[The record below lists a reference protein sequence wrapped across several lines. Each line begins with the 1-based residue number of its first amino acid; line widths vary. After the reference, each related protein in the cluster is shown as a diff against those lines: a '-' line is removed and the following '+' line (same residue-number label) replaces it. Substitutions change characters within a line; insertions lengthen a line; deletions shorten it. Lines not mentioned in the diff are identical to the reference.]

1 MTGLW
6 VLVATLVAG
15 LVAGG
20 VLAARNGRIRGSGRA
35 GQTPRTLP
43 GPVVEAL
50 DPAAS
55 VTLVQLS
62 TTFCA
67 PCRQAR
73 TVLAGLAERTEGLHH
88 VELDVTNRPQVAQE
102 LGVLRTPTT
111 LALGRA
117 GEELL
122 RVSGVPRSGELL
134 AALEP
139 HLG

>member
-20 VLAARNGRIRGSGRA
+20 VLAARNGRIRGSARA
-35 GQTPRTLP
+35 PRTRTLP

-50 DPAAS
+50 DPAAA

-73 TVLAGLAERTEGLHH
+73 AVLAGLAERTEGLHH
-88 VELDVTNRPQVAQE
+88 VELDVTDRPQVAQE

-122 RVSGVPRSGELL
+122 RVSGVPRSSELL